1 MLAGIVI
8 LAAAVLAM
16 SAGWAWDHHKQQLR
30 RREMESVL
38 ADMVSGNL
46 NRHLV
51 VRESDAWAEV
61 CYGINALSAACQAK
75 QRQMR
80 ALESANK
87 QLLTSLT
94 HDVRTPLTSLRG
106 YLEALDSAALSAEE
120 RRADVQ
126 IVQRKAQELQ
136 RYVEQLFLWFKLAN
150 GEERCQPERGDWA
163 EAIRRIAVKWLPR
176 WEDAGWQYELAL
188 PEEAVWVRFD
198 PVACQRMLDNIL
210 SNSLTH
216 SGGSLVTLS
225 LQTQAE
231 EAVLCAADNGQGVAE
246 EDLPHLFERLYTGD
260 ASRRQGQGS
269 GLGLAIV
276 RSLAEAQGGRV
287 WAESAPGAGLRVFV
301 ALPLAC
307 Q

>member
-8 LAAAVLAM
+8 LAAAALAV

-61 CYGINALSAACQAK
+61 CYGINALAAAYQAK

-126 IVQRKAQELQ
+126 IVQR
-136 RYVEQLFLWFKLAN
+136 R
-150 GEERCQPERGDWA
+150 
-163 EAIRRIAVKWLPR
+163 
-176 WEDAGWQYELAL
+176 
-188 PEEAVWVRFD
+188 
-198 PVACQRMLDNIL
+198 
-210 SNSLTH
+210 
-216 SGGSLVTLS
+216 LS
-225 LQTQAE
+225 LI
-231 EAVLCAADNGQGVAE
+231 
-246 EDLPHLFERLYTGD
+246 H
-260 ASRRQGQGS
+260 
-269 GLGLAIV
+269 I
-276 RSLAEAQGGRV
+276 
-287 WAESAPGAGLRVFV
+287 
-301 ALPLAC
+301 
-307 Q
+307 